1 MTRAHCD
8 DIDRRVRSLPLKE
21 KATLARV
28 PIEELDTSVDADV
41 EQLWLVE
48 ARRRYDD
55 YLKGEREA
63 LLGDEVMA
71 RARSRVAAKRL

>member
-8 DIDRRVRSLPLKE
+8 DIDRRVSSLPLEE

-28 PIEELDTSVDADV
+28 PSEALDTSVDADV

-48 ARRRYDD
+48 AQRRYDD

-63 LLGDEVMA
+63 LLGDEWMA